1 MAKYTITIKSL
12 IDNNFNFGLTSYPIF
27 DENYRSILND
37 KILKH
42 YYFNEIGQETAEMF
56 KFMLNQ
62 KMNEIMDYYNTLYT
76 EKINLFNR
84 LTDNVNLTE
93 SFNRDT
99 STETTSN
106 STSQNNGKNLFQD
119 TPQGKIWQDDIDEV
133 NYATNV
139 NMARNNIEDNSTA
152 NGTGE
157 ESYLKTIV
165 GNNGNKYS
173 FEVLKDLKD
182 SLINIDMLI
191 INDLSDLFMGIF

>member
-76 EKINLFNR
+76 EKIKLFNR

-99 STETTSN
+99 SSETTSN
-106 STSQNNGKNLFQD
+106 STSQNDGKNLFQD
-119 TPQGKIWQDDIDEV
+119 TPQGKIWQGDIEEV

-139 NMARNNIEDNSTA
+139 NIARNNITDNSIA

-157 ESYLKTIV
+157 ESYLKNIV